1 MTPHRLMICLCLGT
15 AMASTVS
22 AVTPV
27 TANAGKGL
35 VLNHLMEVGYYIEIL
50 KSESITVKP
59 DNASLDPTHT
69 VTGCGPVTL
78 VTNFEC
84 QLSVRA
90 AAASAAGGKWAA
102 TVRPSLLAKGT
113 TQVKICVTGK
123 DVSIGN
129 LAAGSKMKVA
139 QVVVTVIPH

>member
-1 MTPHRLMICLCLGT
+1 MVAAL
-15 AMASTVS
+15 ASTVS
-22 AVTPV
+22 SV
-27 TANAGKGL
+27 TAVSAATAKTSNGVVL
-35 VLNHLMEVGYYIEIL
+35 VSNLTEVGYYIQLL
-50 KSESITVKP
+50 KSESITVKT

-78 VTNFEC
+78 LTTFEC
-84 QLSVRA
+84 QLTARA
-90 AAASAAGGKWAA
+90 QSASTAGGTWTA

-123 DVSIGN
+123 GVNAGN
-129 LAAGSKMKVA
+129 LAAGSKIKVA